1 MHDSDP
7 RSSRSTPPT
16 RRDFLVQSAAMAG
29 AASLAAGCAS
39 GPARG
44 PVPKAAPGA
53 ELRAGEPVKI
63 GVIGTGGMG
72 TAHCEAI
79 AKLAR
84 TGRFDAKITALADVC
99 QPRLESAKQR
109 LTGEWQKDQPVDTF
123 TDYRQLLARKDLH
136 GVLIASPE
144 HWHAKMAEDAIA
156 AGKDVYCE
164 KPMTYHV
171 EDAFRLVDVMQQ
183 NPERLLQVGTQY
195 ITEQRYIETGKLIK
209 SGAVGPATWSQT
221 SYCRN
226 SKDGEWNYYE
236 IDPKW
241 EPGKNLD
248 WESWCGPSGKAPWD
262 PKVYARWRRYKRYST
277 GIIGDLLV
285 HQITPLIRALDQG
298 WPVRVVACGSHI
310 VDKAME
316 NHDQVNLDIEFET
329 GHILTVAGSTC
340 NERGMEVM
348 VRCHKATIFLG
359 NMAEVVVRPERIFS
373 EEVDEQKIACKVEKD
388 QQDELRVDWVESIR
402 TRRPNLSQVE
412 LGAKVMVIVDL
423 ASRSLWTGKAFRFDP
438 KTRAVAAC

>member
-1 MHDSDP
+1 MNDP
-7 RSSRSTPPT
+7 LDAPPS
-16 RRDFLVQSAAMAG
+16 RRDFLVRSAAMAG
-29 AASLAAGCAS
+29 AAPLIAGCANRNA
-39 GPARG
+39 PK
-44 PVPKAAPGA
+44 PVPKAEPGA
-53 ELRAGEPVKI
+53 ELRKDDPVKI

-72 TAHCEAI
+72 TAHCEAF

-84 TGRFDAKITALADVC
+84 EGRFDVKVVALADVC
-99 QPRLESAKQR
+99 QPRLAHAQSR
-109 LTGEWQKDQPVDTF
+109 LQEEWQKGQQVETYA
-123 TDYRQLLARKDLH
+123 DYRQMLARKDLH

-144 HWHAKMAEDAIA
+144 HWHAQQAEDAIA

-171 EDAFRLVDVMQQ
+171 ADAFRLVDVMKA

-195 ITEQRYIETGKLIK
+195 ITEQRYRETAKLIK
-209 SGAVGPATWSQT
+209 AGGVGPPTWSQT

-241 EPGKNLD
+241 QPGVNLD
-248 WESWCGPSGKAPWD
+248 WDGWCGPSGPAPWD

-285 HQITPLIRALDQG
+285 HQVTPLILALDQG
-298 WPVRVVACGSHI
+298 WPVRIVASGAHI

-316 NHDQVNLDIEFET
+316 NHDQVNLNVEFET

-348 VRCHKATIFLG
+348 VRCHKGTIFLG
-359 NMAEVVVRPERIFS
+359 NIAEVVVRPERIFS
-373 EEVDEQKIACKVEKD
+373 EEVEEQKIPCKVAKD
-388 QQDELRVDWVESIR
+388 QQDELRVDWIESIR

-412 LGAKVMVIVDL
+412 LGAKVMVMVDL

-438 KTRAVAAC
+438 KTRAVTVC